1 MLEPFIKIKFV
12 SLIYDQISGSTF
24 GIVQYL
30 WGIAYELSH
39 PFEAHGGDETNLCD
53 LHT

>member
-24 GIVQYL
+24 ESVRYP

-39 PFEAHGGDETNLCD
+39 PFEAHGGETHLCD
-53 LHT
+53 LHA